1 MEAVK
6 PTGDAYNMKKNLK
19 TKFQRRQ
26 YMLSRDFEIYY
37 YSDSYMENVDFHI
50 HDYYEFYFFVEGDVS
65 MSVKEKSDALKAGD
79 VVVIP
84 PGIPHRVV
92 FHSWEL
98 PYSRFVFWISTDYFQ
113 RLYSSSA
120 DYAYL
125 IEYAREKGEYVFHN
139 TMVEFSTIQ
148 SKIFHLIE
156 EIHSEHF
163 GRDTKIS
170 ICISDLLLHL
180 NRMVYERNHPRRRK
194 EDKNLEES
202 IIQYIDEHLE
212 QDLSLEHLAGKFYVS
227 KYYIAHMFK
236 ETIGISIHQYITKK
250 RLAACQDAI
259 LSSISISQSYLMFG
273 FKDYSSFFRAF
284 KKEYGISPKEFRDMQ
299 IGQKKEKF

>member
-1 MEAVK
+1 
-6 PTGDAYNMKKNLK
+6 MKKNLK
-19 TKFQRRQ
+19 SKFQRRQ

-37 YSDSYMENVDFHI
+37 YSDSHMENVDSHM
-50 HDYYEFYFFVEGDVS
+50 HDYYEFYFFLEGNVSILVED
-65 MSVKEKSDALKAGD
+65 KSYPLKAGD

-84 PGIPHRVV
+84 PGIHHKAVI
-92 FHSWEL
+92 HSWKL
-98 PYSRFVFWISTDYFQ
+98 PYSRFVFWISMDYFS
-113 RLYSSSA
+113 RLRNTSA
-120 DYAYL
+120 DYAYF
-125 IEYAREKGEYVFHN
+125 IDYARKKGEYVFHN
-139 TMVEFSTIQ
+139 NMVEFTAIQ
-148 SKIFHLIE
+148 SKIFRLIE

-180 NRMVYERNHPRRRK
+180 NRTVYEKNHPRRKK

-212 QDLSLEHLAGKFYVS
+212 QDLSLEHLAGKFFVS

-236 ETIGISIHQYITKK
+236 ENIGVSIHQYITKK
-250 RLAACQDAI
+250 RLAACQNAI
-259 LSSISISQSYLMFG
+259 LSNISISQSYLMFG

-299 IGQKKEKF
+299 IGQKKRKLQEGDF